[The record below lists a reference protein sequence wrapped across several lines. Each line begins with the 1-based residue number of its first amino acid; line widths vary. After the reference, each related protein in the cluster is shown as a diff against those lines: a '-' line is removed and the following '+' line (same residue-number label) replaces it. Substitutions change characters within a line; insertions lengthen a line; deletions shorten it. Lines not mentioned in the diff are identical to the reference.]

1 MAGYGN
7 RGGSGRASGGSSVD
21 AGRTAKSDY
30 QMAQAKKRWRN
41 RTGDNAS
48 LPEGYAPQFT
58 RRR

>member
-7 RGGSGRASGGSSVD
+7 RGGGGRVSGGSSVA

-30 QMAQAKKRWRN
+30 QMAQANKRFAN
-41 RTGDNAS
+41 RKGDNAS
-48 LPEGYAPQFT
+48 LPEGYAPRFT